1 MTMNM
6 LKKRRSYNRS
16 YGGDAFIFIVLGLFS
31 VLMLLPMVYAFSNA
45 LKPLDELFIYPPRF
59 FVRNP
64 TFQNFKTLFF
74 LFSNARVP
82 LARYLF
88 NTVLVTVVGTAGQVI
103 ISSMCAYAIAKLRVP
118 GRELIFR
125 IIVVSLMFN
134 SVVTGITNFLVIRAL
149 GLLDTYW
156 AVSLPTVSSSLGLY
170 LMKQFMEQMVP
181 DTVLEAAKIDGAG
194 AGYTF
199 FRIVMPMVRPAWL
212 TLIIFAFQSLW
223 NTGASPYVFSE
234 QLKTI
239 NYALSQVLAGGVVR
253 TGAAAAG
260 TVLTM
265 LVPIVMFLFTQSN
278 VVETM
283 ATSGMKDG

>member
-1 MTMNM
+1 MNV

-16 YGGDAFIFIVLGLFS
+16 YGGDAFIFLVLGVFS
-31 VLMLLPMVYAFSNA
+31 VLMLLPMIYAFSTA

-59 FVRNP
+59 FARNP
-64 TFQNFKTLFF
+64 NLQNFKTLFL
-74 LFSNARVP
+74 LFDNARVP
-82 LARYLF
+82 LSRYLF
-88 NTVLVTVVGTAGQVI
+88 NTVFVTVVGTAGQVI
-103 ISSMCAYAIAKLRVP
+103 VSSMCAYAIAKLRFP
-118 GRELIFR
+118 GREVIFR

-156 AVSLPTVSSSLGLY
+156 AVIVPTFSSSLGLY

-234 QLKTI
+234 QYKTV
-239 NYALSQVLAGGVVR
+239 NYALSQVLAGGVAR

>member
-1 MTMNM
+1 MNM

-16 YGGDAFIFIVLGLFS
+16 YGGDAFIFLVLGVFS
-31 VLMLLPMVYAFSNA
+31 VLMLLPMIYAFSNA

-59 FVRNP
+59 FARNP
-64 TFQNFKTLFF
+64 NLQNFKTLFL
-74 LFSNARVP
+74 LFDNARVP
-82 LARYLF
+82 LSRYLF
-88 NTVLVTVVGTAGQVI
+88 NTVFVTVVGTAGQVI
-103 ISSMCAYAIAKLRVP
+103 VSSMCAYAIAKLRFP
-118 GRELIFR
+118 GREVIFR

-156 AVSLPTVSSSLGLY
+156 AVIVPTFSSSLGLY

-234 QLKTI
+234 QYKTV
-239 NYALSQVLAGGVVR
+239 NYALSQVLAGGVAR

>member
-1 MTMNM
+1 MNV

-16 YGGDAFIFIVLGLFS
+16 YGGDAFIFLVLGVFS
-31 VLMLLPMVYAFSNA
+31 VLMLLPMIYAFSNA

-59 FVRNP
+59 FARNP
-64 TFQNFKTLFF
+64 NLQNFKTLFL
-74 LFSNARVP
+74 LFDNARVP
-82 LARYLF
+82 LSRYLF
-88 NTVLVTVVGTAGQVI
+88 NTVFVTVVGTAGQVI
-103 ISSMCAYAIAKLRVP
+103 VSSMCAYAIAKLRFP
-118 GRELIFR
+118 GREVIFR

-149 GLLDTYW
+149 GFLDTYW
-156 AVSLPTVSSSLGLY
+156 AVIVPTFSSSLGLY

-234 QLKTI
+234 QYKTV
-239 NYALSQVLAGGVVR
+239 NYALSQVLAGGVAR

>member
-1 MTMNM
+1 MNM

-16 YGGDAFIFIVLGLFS
+16 YGGDAFIFLVLGVFS
-31 VLMLLPMVYAFSNA
+31 VLMLLPMIYAFSNA

-59 FVRNP
+59 FARNP
-64 TFQNFKTLFF
+64 NLQNFKTLFL
-74 LFSNARVP
+74 LFDNARVP
-82 LARYLF
+82 LSRYLF
-88 NTVLVTVVGTAGQVI
+88 NTVFVTVVGTAGQVI
-103 ISSMCAYAIAKLRVP
+103 VSSMCAYAIAKLRFP
-118 GRELIFR
+118 GREVIFR

-149 GLLDTYW
+149 GFLDTYW
-156 AVSLPTVSSSLGLY
+156 AVIVPTFSSSLGLY

-234 QLKTI
+234 QYKTV
-239 NYALSQVLAGGVVR
+239 NYALSQVLAGGVAR

>member
-1 MTMNM
+1 MNM

-16 YGGDAFIFIVLGLFS
+16 YGGDAFIFIVLDLFS

-88 NTVLVTVVGTAGQVI
+88 NTVLVTVVGTAGQGI
-103 ISSMCAYAIAKLRVP
+103 ISSMCAYAIAKLRFP

-156 AVSLPTVSSSLGLY
+156 AVILPTFSSSLGLY

>member
-1 MTMNM
+1 MNV

-16 YGGDAFIFIVLGLFS
+16 YGGDAFIFLVLGVFS
-31 VLMLLPMVYAFSNA
+31 VLMLLPMIYAFSNA

-59 FVRNP
+59 FARNP
-64 TFQNFKTLFF
+64 NLQNFKTLFL
-74 LFSNARVP
+74 LFDNARVP
-82 LARYLF
+82 LSRYLF
-88 NTVLVTVVGTAGQVI
+88 NTVFVTVVGTAGQVI
-103 ISSMCAYAIAKLRVP
+103 VSSMCAYAIAKLRFP
-118 GRELIFR
+118 GREVIFR

-156 AVSLPTVSSSLGLY
+156 AVIVPTFSSSLGLY

-234 QLKTI
+234 QYKTV
-239 NYALSQVLAGGVVR
+239 NYALSQVLAGGVAR

>member
-1 MTMNM
+1 M

-16 YGGDAFIFIVLGLFS
+16 YGGDAFIFLVLGVFS
-31 VLMLLPMVYAFSNA
+31 VLMLLPMIYAFSNA

-59 FVRNP
+59 FARNP
-64 TFQNFKTLFF
+64 NLQNFKTLFL
-74 LFSNARVP
+74 LFDNARVP
-82 LARYLF
+82 LSRYLF
-88 NTVLVTVVGTAGQVI
+88 NTVFVTVVGTAGQVI
-103 ISSMCAYAIAKLRVP
+103 VSSMCAYAIAKLRFP
-118 GRELIFR
+118 GREVIFR

-156 AVSLPTVSSSLGLY
+156 AVIVPTFSSSLGLY

-234 QLKTI
+234 QYKTV
-239 NYALSQVLAGGVVR
+239 NYALSQVLAGGVAR

>member
-1 MTMNM
+1 M

-16 YGGDAFIFIVLGLFS
+16 YGGDAFIFLVLGVFS
-31 VLMLLPMVYAFSNA
+31 VLMLLPMIYAFSNA

-59 FVRNP
+59 FARNP
-64 TFQNFKTLFF
+64 NLQNFKTLFL
-74 LFSNARVP
+74 LFDNARVP
-82 LARYLF
+82 LSRYLF
-88 NTVLVTVVGTAGQVI
+88 NTVFVTVVGTAGQVI
-103 ISSMCAYAIAKLRVP
+103 VSSMCAYAIAKLRFP
-118 GRELIFR
+118 GREVIFR

-149 GLLDTYW
+149 GFLDTYW
-156 AVSLPTVSSSLGLY
+156 AVIVPTFSSSLGLY

-234 QLKTI
+234 QYKTV
-239 NYALSQVLAGGVVR
+239 NYALSQVLAGGVAR

>member
-1 MTMNM
+1 MNV

-16 YGGDAFIFIVLGLFS
+16 YGGDAFIFLVLGVFS
-31 VLMLLPMVYAFSNA
+31 VLMLLPMIYAFSNA

-59 FVRNP
+59 FARNP
-64 TFQNFKTLFF
+64 NLQNFKTLFL
-74 LFSNARVP
+74 LFDNARVP
-82 LARYLF
+82 LSRYLF
-88 NTVLVTVVGTAGQVI
+88 NTVFVTVVGTAGQVI
-103 ISSMCAYAIAKLRVP
+103 VSSMCAYAIAKLRFP
-118 GRELIFR
+118 GREVIFR

-156 AVSLPTVSSSLGLY
+156 AVIVPTFSSSLGLY

-223 NTGASPYVFSE
+223 NIGASPYVFSE
-234 QLKTI
+234 QYKTV
-239 NYALSQVLAGGVVR
+239 NYALSQVLAGGVAR

>member
-1 MTMNM
+1 M
-6 LKKRRSYNRS
+6 
-16 YGGDAFIFIVLGLFS
+16 
-31 VLMLLPMVYAFSNA
+31 
-45 LKPLDELFIYPPRF
+45 PL
-59 FVRNP
+59 
-64 TFQNFKTLFF
+64 
-74 LFSNARVP
+74 S
-82 LARYLF
+82 RYLF
-88 NTVLVTVVGTAGQVI
+88 NTVFVTVVGTAGQVI
-103 ISSMCAYAIAKLRVP
+103 VSSMCAYAIAKLRFP
-118 GRELIFR
+118 GREVIFR

-156 AVSLPTVSSSLGLY
+156 AVIVPTFSSSLGLY

-234 QLKTI
+234 QYKTV
-239 NYALSQVLAGGVVR
+239 NYALSQVLAGGVAR

>member
-1 MTMNM
+1 M

-16 YGGDAFIFIVLGLFS
+16 YGGDAFIFLVLGVFS
-31 VLMLLPMVYAFSNA
+31 VLMLLPMIYAFSNA

-59 FVRNP
+59 FARNP
-64 TFQNFKTLFF
+64 NLQNFKTLFL
-74 LFSNARVP
+74 LFDNARVP
-82 LARYLF
+82 LSRYLF
-88 NTVLVTVVGTAGQVI
+88 NTVFVTVVGTAGQVI
-103 ISSMCAYAIAKLRVP
+103 VSSMCAYAIAKLRFP
-118 GRELIFR
+118 GREVIFR

-156 AVSLPTVSSSLGLY
+156 AVIVPTFSSSLGLY

-223 NTGASPYVFSE
+223 NIGASPYVFSE
-234 QLKTI
+234 QYKTV
-239 NYALSQVLAGGVVR
+239 NYALSQVLAGGVAR

>member
-1 MTMNM
+1 MNM
-6 LKKRRSYNRS
+6 LKRRRSYNRS
-16 YGGDAFIFIVLGLFS
+16 YGGDAFIFLVLGVFS
-31 VLMLLPMVYAFSNA
+31 VLMLLPMIYAFSNA

-59 FVRNP
+59 FARNP
-64 TFQNFKTLFF
+64 NLQNFKTLFL
-74 LFSNARVP
+74 LFDNARVP
-82 LARYLF
+82 LSRYLF
-88 NTVLVTVVGTAGQVI
+88 NTVFVTVVGTAGQVI
-103 ISSMCAYAIAKLRVP
+103 VSSMCAYAIAKLRFP
-118 GRELIFR
+118 GREMIFR

-156 AVSLPTVSSSLGLY
+156 AVIVPTFSSSLGLY

-234 QLKTI
+234 QYKTV
-239 NYALSQVLAGGVVR
+239 NYALSQVLAGGVAR

>member
-1 MTMNM
+1 M
-6 LKKRRSYNRS
+6 
-16 YGGDAFIFIVLGLFS
+16 
-31 VLMLLPMVYAFSNA
+31 
-45 LKPLDELFIYPPRF
+45 
-59 FVRNP
+59 
-64 TFQNFKTLFF
+64 LFF

-103 ISSMCAYAIAKLRVP
+103 ISSMCAYAIAKLRFP

-156 AVSLPTVSSSLGLY
+156 AVILPTFSSSLGLY

>member
-1 MTMNM
+1 MNV
-6 LKKRRSYNRS
+6 LKTRRSYNSS
-16 YGGDAFIFIVLGLFS
+16 YGGDAFFFLVLGVFS
-31 VLMLLPMVYAFSNA
+31 VLMLLPMIYAFSNA

-59 FVRNP
+59 FARNP
-64 TFQNFKTLFF
+64 TLQNFKTLFL
-74 LFSNARVP
+74 LFDNARVP
-82 LARYLF
+82 LSRYLF
-88 NTVLVTVVGTAGQVI
+88 NTVFVTVVGTAGQVI
-103 ISSMCAYAIAKLRVP
+103 VSSMCAYAIAKLRFP
-118 GRELIFR
+118 GREVIFR

-149 GLLDTYW
+149 GFLATYW
-156 AVSLPTVSSSLGLY
+156 AVIVPTFSSSLGLY

-234 QLKTI
+234 QYKTV
-239 NYALSQVLAGGVVR
+239 NYALSQVLAGGVAR

>member
-1 MTMNM
+1 MNV

-16 YGGDAFIFIVLGLFS
+16 YGGDAFIFLVLGVFS
-31 VLMLLPMVYAFSNA
+31 VLMLLPMIYAFSNA

-59 FVRNP
+59 FARNP
-64 TFQNFKTLFF
+64 NLQNFKTLFL
-74 LFSNARVP
+74 LFDNARVP
-82 LARYLF
+82 LSRYLF
-88 NTVLVTVVGTAGQVI
+88 NTVFVTVVGTAGQVI
-103 ISSMCAYAIAKLRVP
+103 VSSMCAYAIAKLRFP
-118 GRELIFR
+118 GREMIFR

-156 AVSLPTVSSSLGLY
+156 AVIVPTFSSSLGLY

-234 QLKTI
+234 QYKTV
-239 NYALSQVLAGGVVR
+239 NYALSQVLAGGVAR